1 MKKIYVT
8 PLNKVRDLSTQEGIL
23 LVASGMEGKNFDT
36 ETSLT
41 DQGAGEE
48 RSIGLA
54 AAGGEP
60 GGAENQAGAHPVA
73 DQRHCRSIEPTQ

>member
-36 ETSLT
+36 EISSTNQGGGEDFGRNNKGNNRNPSIW
-41 DQGAGEE
+41 DQGW
-48 RSIGLA
+48 
-54 AAGGEP
+54 
-60 GGAENQAGAHPVA
+60 
-73 DQRHCRSIEPTQ
+73 

>member
-23 LVASGMEGKNFDT
+23 LVASGMEDKYFDT

-41 DQGAGEE
+41 DQGAGEDFG
-48 RSIGLA
+48 RNNNRNTSIW
-54 AAGGEP
+54 
-60 GGAENQAGAHPVA
+60 
-73 DQRHCRSIEPTQ
+73 DQGW

>member
-23 LVASGMEGKNFDT
+23 LVASDMVDKDFDT

-41 DQGAGEE
+41 DQGAGEDFG
-48 RSIGLA
+48 RNNTRNTNIW
-54 AAGGEP
+54 
-60 GGAENQAGAHPVA
+60 
-73 DQRHCRSIEPTQ
+73 DQGW

>member
-23 LVASGMEGKNFDT
+23 LVASGMEGKGFDT

-41 DQGAGEE
+41 DQGGDEDYARGNN
-48 RSIGLA
+48 RNTSIW
-54 AAGGEP
+54 
-60 GGAENQAGAHPVA
+60 
-73 DQRHCRSIEPTQ
+73 DQGW